1 LLSVDQLLSSFT
13 NVVETRRAGRS
24 ILFLFLS
31 VCCRPVSD
39 SSKKKTAKK
48 AKHKNIEKNSSHAR
62 PVYHYWVLL
71 CTHTHTRYTLLYF
84 LCLLYGPPKRE
95 ERRVWGGGRQNRHA
109 AFLLPGYIQFI
120 TVYYTFY
127 KKWMALWYNKGNTH
141 THTHR

>member
-1 LLSVDQLLSSFT
+1 
-13 NVVETRRAGRS
+13 VVETRRAGRS
-24 ILFLFLS
+24 MLFLFLS
-31 VCCRPVSD
+31 VCCRPVLD

-48 AKHKNIEKNSSHAR
+48 AKHKNIEKILATHA
-62 PVYHYWVLL
+62 PFTIIGFFYKVL
-71 CTHTHTRYTLLYF
+71 CTHIQVTHFYIFYVF
-84 LCLLYGPPKRE
+84 SMDHQKEKKE
-95 ERRVWGGGRQNRHA
+95 ECGGGGRGGGRQKRHA